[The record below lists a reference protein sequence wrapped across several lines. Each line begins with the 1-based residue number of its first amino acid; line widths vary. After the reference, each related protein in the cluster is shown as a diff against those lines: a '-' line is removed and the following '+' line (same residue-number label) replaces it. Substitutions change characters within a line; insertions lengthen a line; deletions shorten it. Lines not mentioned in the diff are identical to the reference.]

1 VQVTPLPKSVTRA
14 DDWRDAPRPNQLIA
28 ALPKSDRNRL
38 LGQCELVHLT
48 LAQVLC
54 AIGDNTRHAYFPS
67 DSFISLLARLDDH
80 HELEVGMAGS
90 EGMLGMQLVLG
101 LRRDPLKAIVQGA
114 GSAWRIE
121 ARALALELERCPA
134 LHRRMLRYASVLMD
148 QRAVS
153 MACLR
158 YHEIGPR
165 LSRWLLMSQD
175 RAQADTLP
183 VTQEFLAAMLGV
195 RRVGV
200 TTAAGQLQQ
209 RGLITYHRGRLTVLD
224 RSALETAACSCYAAD
239 LGVYS
244 NTMRAKEPPTSPR
257 PR

>member
-1 VQVTPLPKSVTRA
+1 VTRSPTSVTRA
-14 DDWRDAPRPNQLIA
+14 GDRRDPARPNQLIA
-28 ALPKSDRNRL
+28 ALPKADRNRL

-54 AIGDNTRHAYFPS
+54 EVGDTTRHAYFPS
-67 DSFISLLARLDDH
+67 DSFISLLARLDEH

-90 EGMLGMQLVLG
+90 EGMFGMPLVLG
-101 LRRDPLKAIVQGA
+101 LERNPLKAIVQGA
-114 GSAWRIE
+114 GRAWRIE
-121 ARALALELERCPA
+121 ACALLLELERCPA

-175 RAQADTLP
+175 RAQTDTLP
-183 VTQEFLAAMLGV
+183 VTQECLAAMLGV

-209 RGLITYHRGRLTVLD
+209 QGLITYHRGRLTVLD
-224 RSALETAACSCYAAD
+224 RAALETAACSCYAAD

-244 NTMRAKEPPTSPR
+244 DTMHAKAPPTSR
-257 PR
+257 HRR